1 MEKIVYYDYS
11 AFVVLV
17 ILLLSIVLR
26 KMTRG
31 RRNRCFLLLVLVVMA
46 AVIADVAAIN
56 YGKLGAG
63 NVAGKYVAHTLY
75 LFFHCLLPVVYF
87 AYLITL
93 TDTWHRV
100 LKYPALWIS
109 YCIPM
114 LAVTLLLIANP
125 ATGHIFY
132 LDGQESYTRGKL
144 FYILYVVS
152 AIYVIIGLAYM
163 LFYRRL
169 FKRGKYL
176 TLISVYPLMAVSVV
190 IQFFLPH
197 YIIELFANSIG
208 VLLIFMMIQRPEDKI
223 DTATGLSK
231 LSAYV
236 HDMRRMV
243 EVEKPVKVIMVNVT
257 NYKSLRD
264 MLGYDATNELLLH
277 VADDLR
283 ALNWNQHF
291 GAELYYLG
299 VGKFRLVAE
308 KQHFE
313 QVEAVAN
320 QINDMLKPDYKLN
333 GMELNMVACV
343 CITRYPEDI
352 NNVDALLAFGNDLDA
367 KYFTGSVLYASE
379 IYRPEHYNL
388 MRDLEGIMER
398 AFANRAF
405 SVYYQPI
412 YSVQEQRFNS
422 AEALLRLY
430 DEKYGFISP
439 EIFIPVAERNGAIHK
454 IGAFVLEE
462 VCRFIASDTFR
473 SLGIDYIEVNL
484 SVAQCMRTNLAQEI
498 LEILERYHV
507 SPSQIN
513 LEITETATSYS
524 QNAMM
529 ENLDVLSRAGV
540 TFSLDDFGSGYSNM
554 RRIASLPIHIVKL
567 DKSFISEQGNPNIL
581 IVLENTI
588 RMIKDMNMKIVVEG
602 VETKGLAKQFS
613 DLQCEYIQG
622 YYYSRPIPKDEFV
635 QFIENAG

>member
-1 MEKIVYYDYS
+1 M
-11 AFVVLV
+11 
-17 ILLLSIVLR
+17 
-26 KMTRG
+26 
-31 RRNRCFLLLVLVVMA
+31 
-46 AVIADVAAIN
+46 
-56 YGKLGAG
+56 
-63 NVAGKYVAHTLY
+63 
-75 LFFHCLLPVVYF
+75 
-87 AYLITL
+87 
-93 TDTWHRV
+93 
-100 LKYPALWIS
+100 
-109 YCIPM
+109 
-114 LAVTLLLIANP
+114 
-125 ATGHIFY
+125 
-132 LDGQESYTRGKL
+132 
-144 FYILYVVS
+144 
-152 AIYVIIGLAYM
+152 
-163 LFYRRL
+163 
-169 FKRGKYL
+169 
-176 TLISVYPLMAVSVV
+176 
-190 IQFFLPH
+190 
-197 YIIELFANSIG
+197 
-208 VLLIFMMIQRPEDKI
+208 
-223 DTATGLSK
+223 
-231 LSAYV
+231 
-236 HDMRRMV
+236 
-243 EVEKPVKVIMVNVT
+243 
-257 NYKSLRD
+257 
-264 MLGYDATNELLLH
+264 
-277 VADDLR
+277 
-283 ALNWNQHF
+283 
-291 GAELYYLG
+291 
-299 VGKFRLVAE
+299 AE

-320 QINDMLKPDYKLN
+320 QINDMLKPNYKLN

-379 IYRPEHYNL
+379 IYRPEHYDL

-398 AFANRAF
+398 AFSNKAF

-422 AEALLRLY
+422 AEALLRLH

-439 EIFIPVAERNGAIHK
+439 EIFIPVAERNGEIHK

-484 SVAQCMRTNLAQEI
+484 SVAQCMRTNLAQEV
-498 LEILERYHV
+498 LEILDRYHV